1 MWKSLTLITFTA
13 ALALA
18 GPPAVCH
25 PVAIGDAASL
35 PWRNANGW
43 DGADPSYKIANLSAD
58 TLKLLNGSAPVNVR
72 METLRR
78 AAIYSARHAGVAIK
92 LMNELEARTKS
103 AKSDPLAWFDAG
115 YFIEAVRQTEF
126 IYRYDMLDAPVRS
139 AWVHRG
145 EKLGPDGRPMIE
157 KALALGGKGM
167 HHALALI
174 DEYRSADLKHH
185 AKR

>member
-1 MWKSLTLITFTA
+1 MWKPLTLITIAA

-25 PVAIGDAASL
+25 RIDIGNAASL
-35 PWRNANGW
+35 PWRNVNGW
-43 DGADPSYKIANLSAD
+43 DGADAAYNISNLAAD
-58 TLKLLNGSAPVNVR
+58 TERLLAPGAPINVR

-78 AAIYSARHAGVAIK
+78 AAIYSARHAGVAVK
-92 LMNELEARTKS
+92 LMNQFAARANA
-103 AKSDPLAWFDAG
+103 AKTDPLAWFDAG

-126 IYRYDMLDAPVRS
+126 IYRYDMLDAPVR
-139 AWVHRG
+139 AEWVHRG

-157 KALALGGKGM
+157 KAIALGGKGM
-167 HHALALI
+167 NYPLSLI
-174 DEYRSADLKHH
+174 DEYRNADLKHH

>member
-1 MWKSLTLITFTA
+1 MWKPLTLITFAA

-25 PVAIGDAASL
+25 RIDIGGAASL
-35 PWRNANGW
+35 PWRNVNGW
-43 DGADPSYKIANLSAD
+43 DGTDSAYNVANLSTD
-58 TLKLLNGSAPVNVR
+58 TLKLLSSTAPINVR
-72 METLRR
+72 METIRR
-78 AAIYSARHAGVAIK
+78 AAIYSARHAGLAAK
-92 LMNELEARTKS
+92 LMNELEAR
-103 AKSDPLAWFDAG
+103 AKAAGGEPLLWFDAG
-115 YFIEAVRQTEF
+115 FFIEAVRQTEF
-126 IYRYDMLDAPVRS
+126 IYRYDMLEAPVRA

-167 HHALALI
+167 NHALSLI
-174 DEYRSADLKHH
+174 DEYRKADLKHH

>member
-1 MWKSLTLITFTA
+1 MWKPLTLITIAA

-25 PVAIGDAASL
+25 RIDIGDAASL
-35 PWRNANGW
+35 PWRNVNGW
-43 DGADPSYKIANLSAD
+43 DGADPAYNVANLSND
-58 TLKLLNGSAPVNVR
+58 TLKLLAPSAPVNLR

-78 AAIYSARHAGVAIK
+78 AAIYSARHAGLAVK
-92 LMNELEARTKS
+92 LMNQLEARAKT

-139 AWVHRG
+139 ALVHRG

-167 HHALALI
+167 NHALALI
-174 DEYRSADLKHH
+174 DEYRNADLKHH